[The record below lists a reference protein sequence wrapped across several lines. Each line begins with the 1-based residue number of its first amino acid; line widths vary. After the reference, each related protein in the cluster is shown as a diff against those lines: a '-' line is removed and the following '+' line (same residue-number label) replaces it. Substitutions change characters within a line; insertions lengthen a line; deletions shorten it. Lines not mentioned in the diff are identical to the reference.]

1 MNGEIGYIAVAE
13 PDPVCPP
20 PIVND
25 VALQQ
30 IQQNS
35 TLHQQQQNQN
45 QGVSPSHQHQHQHQ
59 QQYSQ
64 QLYAESERMKHELEQ
79 LQRKISDLNLA
90 RRDDDGD
97 GATPATSSS
106 SSAAPVAL
114 NQDREEKAGAEGDAS
129 ASKVVVAAVSGNKH
143 ELAKELKMIES
154 TIRDRERE
162 ITVNHLRI
170 AAAAADSCDATVF
183 PASQGKKLKGSL
195 IFLRILILIIQKNES
210 ISRNGPL

>member
-30 IQQNS
+30 IQQNP

-45 QGVSPSHQHQHQHQ
+45 QGVSPSHHHQ
-59 QQYSQ
+59 QHQYSQ

-183 PASQGKKLKGSL
+183 PASQGKKGSS
-195 IFLRILILIIQKNES
+195 IFL
-210 ISRNGPL
+210 